1 MLSSKTFL
9 NPSSTRYS
17 TSGRTALYN
26 AALFCL
32 LILLACIALPRHCAF
47 GQTPTPAKRPF
58 ESPSVAPQSSKAAA
72 QTPPQ
77 ALPPTGFEGISNR
90 PIILSA
96 EAHAGRPYG
105 VAKVTYRLAE
115 SDEMIARSGAV
126 LLTEANQ
133 RVSFPVISKTP
144 LRKFLANFI
153 RARQDDAQDS
163 KTFWFLFTGDQPL
176 TVSVHGSDVETVQV
190 PVMFDQPRQYERFV
204 KNWWQSFVSTSSERV
219 NEGDYPL
226 MVETYLSAL
235 VGRRL
240 GLDTGVSRSGR
251 RDSWTKIFELLFDV
265 ESLRIDGINSVMAGQ
280 IDPAIAT
287 LDVPRAIEWT
297 PLTVDNLPADIEVEA
312 MVQSVPRECFYLR
325 FGTWE
330 NQLWLQR
337 LTEEFG
343 GDLGRMIQ
351 LRGYKA
357 RIQSKFLNQLAIQ
370 SSEFDKLFGGRLI
383 KDVGVVGMDT
393 YFDNGAAIGVL
404 LHASDSKSLS
414 ANLRG
419 KRKAFAKKHADD
431 GAAVT
436 TETIDGQKVELLST
450 PDNRYRSFYAVAGD
464 NHLLTTSRTLARRFL
479 ESSRGVASL
488 ADSDEFKFARYKL
501 PLEREDTLFVYL
513 PTSFIQQ
520 LLQPEFQI
528 ELRRRNQVVTDM
540 VLLELAQL
548 TAASESFAFNDVTDL
563 IKGGYLPDGFGSHP
577 DGSQFSDTGGEK
589 RCSIRGRRGFF
600 TPIADMEVTRVTE
613 VERQWFAQRAD
624 FFSGNIRSLDPMV
637 VAVKRYERED
647 EIERVVF
654 DARIL
659 PFGEDKYKWLFSR
672 LGEPLANQVEAA
684 PDDIVRFE
692 GSIRGS
698 PKMGSMSHHVFAAVQ
713 DFLDPSVDLR
723 PKSFLAML
731 DTFRETPGYVG
742 AWPNLGFT
750 DWMPRLGG
758 QPDAFGYT
766 YSRILRLWRL
776 QWEGFSVLSF
786 DQRRLEDLKRSLKVA
801 PDARPAHV
809 RLKVG
814 DLASSKIKVWANT
827 LNFRRSWQASIA
839 NVRLLNMLHQQ
850 FAIPIERAAEV
861 AQGILDVDLV
871 CSLDGQYKT
880 IQLPS
885 GRKVWVSDAWPRFDA
900 RVLPSEYVAPM
911 LKWFRGLE
919 LEVVKEETQFKIHG
933 ILDIQRTG
941 GGSLPAFDMFKGFGD
956 GIGKLFGGE

>member
-1 MLSSKTFL
+1 MMVL
-9 NPSSTRYS
+9 
-17 TSGRTALYN
+17 G
-26 AALFCL
+26 CVL
-32 LILLACIALPRHCAF
+32 LPPHLACA
-47 GQTPTPAKRPF
+47 QTPTPAKAPAVDSKST
-58 ESPSVAPQSSKAAA
+58 EPSNQ
-72 QTPPQ
+72 QT
-77 ALPPTGFEGISNR
+77 LSGFERLSNR

-105 VAKVTYRLAE
+105 IGKITYRLAE
-115 SDEMIARSGAV
+115 SDEVIARTGAV

-153 RARQDDAQDS
+153 RNRRDETRDS
-163 KTFWFLFTGDQPL
+163 KTFWFLFTGDEPL
-176 TVSVHGSDVETVQV
+176 TASVHSSGVETLQI
-190 PVMFDQPRQYERFV
+190 PVTFDQPRQYQRFV
-204 KNWWQSFVSTSSERV
+204 KNWWQSFVATSSERV

-240 GLDTGVSRSGR
+240 GLDTGVNRSGR
-251 RDSWTKIFELLFDV
+251 RDSWTQVFELLFDV

-280 IDPAIAT
+280 IDSAVAT
-287 LDVPRAIEWT
+287 LPVPPEIEWT
-297 PLTVDNLPADIEVEA
+297 PLTVEDLPADIEVEA
-312 MVQSVPRECFYLR
+312 MAQSVPRECFYLR
-325 FGTWE
+325 FGEWE

-351 LRGYKA
+351 LRGYKS

-393 YFDNGAAIGVL
+393 YFENGAAIGIL
-404 LHASDSKSLS
+404 LHASDSKLLS
-414 ANLRG
+414 SNLRS
-419 KRKAFAKKHADD
+419 KRKAFAKAHAED
-431 GAAVT
+431 GATVT
-436 TETIDGQKVELLST
+436 TETLDGQEVELLAT

-464 NHLLTTSRTLARRFL
+464 NHLMTTSRTLARRFL
-479 ESSRGVASL
+479 ESSRGIRSL
-488 ADSDEFKFARYKL
+488 AESDEFKFARYKL
-501 PLEREDTLFVYL
+501 PLAREDTLFVYL
-513 PTSFIQQ
+513 PTAFIQQ
-520 LLQPEFQI
+520 LLKPQFQI

-548 TAASESFAFNDVTDL
+548 TAASESYAFNDVKDL
-563 IKGGYLPDGFGSHP
+563 VEGGYLPDGFGSHP
-577 DGSQFSDTGGEK
+577 DGSQFSDSGEYK
-589 RCSIRGRRGFF
+589 LCSIRGRRGFF
-600 TPIADMEVTRVTE
+600 TPIADMEVARVTA
-613 VERQWFAQRAD
+613 VEQQWFAERAE

-637 VAVKRYERED
+637 VAVKRYEQED
-647 EIERVVF
+647 KIERVVF
-654 DARIL
+654 DARVL
-659 PFGEDKYKWLFSR
+659 PFGEDKYNWLFSR
-672 LGEPLANQVEAA
+672 LGDPLDNEVAA
-684 PDDIVRFE
+684 IEDDIVRFE

-698 PKMGSMSHHVFAAVQ
+698 AKTGSLSHHVFAAVQ
-713 DFLDPSVDLR
+713 DFLDPSVDLK
-723 PKSFLAML
+723 PKSFFAML

-742 AWPNLGFT
+742 AWPDLGFT
-750 DWMPRLGG
+750 DWMPKLGG

-766 YSRILRLWRL
+766 YSRILQLWRL
-776 QWEGFSVLSF
+776 QWQGFSVVSF
-786 DQRRLEDLKRSLKVA
+786 DQRRLEDLKKSLKVT
-801 PDARPAHV
+801 PSSRPAHV

-839 NVRLLNMLHQQ
+839 NVRLLNVLHQQ

-871 CSLDGQYKT
+871 CSLGGQYKT
-880 IQLPS
+880 IELPS
-885 GRKVWVSDAWPRFDA
+885 GRSVWVSDAWPSFDA
-900 RVLPSEYVAPM
+900 RVLPDQYVAPL

-941 GGSLPAFDMFKGFGD
+941 EGKLPAFDLFKGF
-956 GIGKLFGGE
+956 GKLFGGE

>member
-1 MLSSKTFL
+1 MLLGSTFL
-9 NPSSTRYS
+9 PPH
-17 TSGRTALYN
+17 
-26 AALFCL
+26 
-32 LILLACIALPRHCAF
+32 LACS
-47 GQTPTPAKRPF
+47 QTPTPAK
-58 ESPSVAPQSSKAAA
+58 
-72 QTPPQ
+72 PQ
-77 ALPPTGFEGISNR
+77 AAGATSKDPADQQIPAGLERLSNR
-90 PIILSA
+90 PMILSA

-105 VAKVTYRLAE
+105 IGKITYRLAE
-115 SDEMIARSGAV
+115 SDEVIARTGAV

-153 RARQDDAQDS
+153 RVRRDETRDS
-163 KTFWFLFTGDQPL
+163 KTFWFLFTGDEPL
-176 TVSVHGSDVETVQV
+176 TVSVHGSDVETLQI
-190 PVMFDQPRQYERFV
+190 PVTFDQPRQYQRFV
-204 KNWWQSFVSTSSERV
+204 KNWWQSFAATSSERV

-235 VGRRL
+235 VGSRL
-240 GLDTGVSRSGR
+240 GLDTGVNRSRR
-251 RDSWTKIFELLFDV
+251 RDSWTQVFELLFDV

-280 IDPAIAT
+280 VDRAVAT
-287 LDVPRAIEWT
+287 LDVPPEIEWT
-297 PLTVDNLPADIEVEA
+297 PLTVDDLPEDVEVEA
-312 MVQSVPRECFYLR
+312 MAQSVPRECFYLR

-351 LRGYKA
+351 LRGYKS

-393 YFDNGAAIGVL
+393 YFDNGAAIGIL
-404 LHASDSKSLS
+404 LNASDSKLLS
-414 ANLRG
+414 ANLRS
-419 KRKAFAKKHADD
+419 KRKAFAKSHAKD
-431 GAAVT
+431 GATIT
-436 TETIDGQKVELLST
+436 TETLDGQEVELLAT

-464 NHLLTTSRTLARRFL
+464 NHLMTTSRTLARRFL
-479 ESSRGVASL
+479 ESSRGVQSL
-488 ADSDEFKFARYKL
+488 AESDEFKFARYKL
-501 PLEREDTLFVYL
+501 PLSREDTLFVYL
-513 PTSFIQQ
+513 PTAFIQQ
-520 LLQPEFQI
+520 LLKPQFQI

-548 TAASESFAFNDVTDL
+548 TAASESYTFNGVEDL
-563 IKGGYLPDGFGSHP
+563 VEGGYLPSGFGIHP
-577 DGSQFSDTGGEK
+577 DGSQFSDSGEYK
-589 RCSIRGRRGFF
+589 QCSVRGRRGFF
-600 TPIADMEVTRVTE
+600 TPIADMEVARVTV
-613 VERQWFAQRAD
+613 VEQQWFAERAD

-637 VAVKRYERED
+637 AAVKRYEEED
-647 EIERVVF
+647 KIERVVF

-659 PFGEDKYKWLFSR
+659 PFGEDKYNWLFSR
-672 LGEPLANQVEAA
+672 LGDPLDNEVAA
-684 PDDIVRFE
+684 IEDDIVRFE

-698 PKMGSMSHHVFAAVQ
+698 GKTGARSHHVFAAVQ
-713 DFLDPSVDLR
+713 DFLDPSVDLK

-731 DTFRETPGYVG
+731 DTFRETPGYIG

-750 DWMPRLGG
+750 DWLPKLGG

-766 YSRILRLWRL
+766 YSRILQLWRL
-776 QWEGFSVLSF
+776 QWQGFSVVSF
-786 DQRRLEDLKRSLKVA
+786 DQRRLEDLKKSLA
-801 PDARPAHV
+801 LTSSSRPAHV

-839 NVRLLNMLHQQ
+839 NVRLLNVLHQQ

-871 CSLDGQYKT
+871 CSLGGEYKT
-880 IQLPS
+880 VELPS
-885 GRKVWVSDAWPRFDA
+885 GRTVWASDGWPSFDA
-900 RVLPSEYVAPM
+900 RVLPDQYVAPL

-933 ILDIQRTG
+933 ILDVQRTG
-941 GGSLPAFDMFKGFGD
+941 EGKLPAFDMFKGFG
-956 GIGKLFGGE
+956 KLFGGE